1 MQDNQYTRRWM
12 LKKIKQRQ
20 EKEEQRKKELQELYD
35 KK

>member
-12 LKKIKQRQ
+12 LKKIKQRL
-20 EKEEQRKKELQELYD
+20 EKEEQTKKELEELYG

>member
-20 EKEEQRKKELQELYD
+20 EKEEQKKKELQELYD